1 MLTIGKLIEAI
12 TGKEFDRL
20 VMPITDVVID
30 SRQVK
35 PGALFIALPGEKV
48 DGHDF
53 VNHAFEAGA
62 IAALVDKD
70 LDHAAEVIDLRTLK
84 PLDKDMILDSLEK
97 TGRVV
102 IVHEAPRTL
111 GYGAELSAII
121 TERCILRLKAPVL
134 RVAGYDVTPPLARL
148 ENYYLPDPLRVIMA
162 IHKVMTF

>member
-12 TGKEFDRL
+12 TGKEFNQL

-62 IAALVDKD
+62 VAALVDKD
-70 LDHAAEVIDLRTLK
+70 LDLSGEVIDLRSVKSPQIEAEIHPPFVIRTE
-84 PLDKDMILDSLEK
+84 SALEALQK
-97 TGRVV
+97 
-102 IVHEAPRTL
+102 A
-111 GYGAELSAII
+111 A
-121 TERCILRLKAPVL
+121 TEWR
-134 RVAGYDVTPPLARL
+134 ARH
-148 ENYYLPDPLRVIMA
+148 DIRVIGITGSVGKSTTKELTA
-162 IHKVMTF
+162 DVLGQRFNLPHRRTRARHT